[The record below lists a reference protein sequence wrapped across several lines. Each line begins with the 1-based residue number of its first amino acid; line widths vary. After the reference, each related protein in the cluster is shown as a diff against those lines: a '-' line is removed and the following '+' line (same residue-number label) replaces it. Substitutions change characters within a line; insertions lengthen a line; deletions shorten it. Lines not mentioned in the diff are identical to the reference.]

1 MRLHLERR
9 ADSKR
14 EVRRRAGY
22 GGSEAGVRL
31 PLCHL
36 RGAAPGGGGLV
47 RGDRAAT
54 VEQQGLMSSV
64 RIRIQ
69 RRDSA
74 LQYLSIQI
82 ASNSPGN
89 G

>member
-9 ADSKR
+9 TDSKR
-14 EVRRRAGY
+14 EVRRRASY
-22 GGSEAGVRL
+22 RGSEAGVRL
-31 PLCHL
+31 PLCHR

-47 RGDRAAT
+47 RGNRAAT
-54 VEQQGLMSSV
+54 VEQQGPMS

-82 ASNSPGN
+82 APNSPGN